1 MVCKQSGFLSNRF
14 NLASPFKC
22 LFVMRPYL
30 ELLYKKNTAL
40 GILTDEKH
48 PMHKILTTSQTMV
61 FYNTTEQ
68 TIVLQI
74 FSYHSHPVS
83 RSFLISTKCHLREFN
98 ASPYVTTHHQ
108 PAASSQQY
116 THFESKEEPF
126 FLHALPKKGVL
137 HFAFSHFK

>member
-1 MVCKQSGFLSNRF
+1 MPLCNVS
-14 NLASPFKC
+14 
-22 LFVMRPYL
+22 LFRVTL
-30 ELLYKKNTAL
+30 QKNTAL

-108 PAASSQQY
+108 PAASSQQC
-116 THFESKEEPF
+116 THFESKERF
-126 FLHALPKKGVL
+126 FATRFAKKGSAPFCL
-137 HFAFSHFK
+137 FSL